1 MPYVS
6 TYPRQFASVM
16 NFLNIEINGD
26 PSAEETALYQW
37 IDSAIEV
44 CYDEAE
50 GFCGQP
56 LRSSSVQYMFY
67 ANKARRAEATDI
79 YWKYIPYYAA
89 TTLTT
94 LEHRD
99 NEFASYANVDAQKF
113 TWSTESGMHFVVF
126 RGINTGQFRA
136 SLQTGYTDNN
146 MPKTILQG
154 ISEMTSLLYKQSAQG
169 GNWFGLTSI
178 VSGGAGQNVS
188 QSLKQE
194 IDWHKYFSNYYIPPV

>member
-6 TYPRQFASVM
+6 TYPKQFASVM

-50 GFCGQP
+50 AFCGQP

-79 YWKYIPYYAA
+79 YWKFIPYNAA

-99 NEFASYANVDAQKF
+99 KI
-113 TWSTESGMHFVVF
+113 G
-126 RGINTGQFRA
+126 RA
-136 SLQTGYTDNN
+136 H
-146 MPKTILQG
+146 
-154 ISEMTSLLYKQSAQG
+154 
-169 GNWFGLTSI
+169 
-178 VSGGAGQNVS
+178 V
-188 QSLKQE
+188 
-194 IDWHKYFSNYYIPPV
+194 